1 MTRGYFVTGTDTG
14 VGKTVIAC
22 ALMHA
27 FAATGRS
34 VVGMKPVAAGR
45 ENGVFEDVEAL
56 LRASD
61 VDAPMNLI
69 NPYSFDAPIAPHVAA
84 ALEGVKIDVEVIAR
98 ACDELTRLAD
108 VVIVEGA
115 GGFMIP
121 LNATR
126 TSADLAQALNLP
138 VVLVVGMRL
147 GCLNHAL
154 LTREAIEARGLQCA
168 GWVAN
173 CIEPAMPHLE
183 ANLRTLD
190 DRLNCPRLGLVPYS
204 PKPDPHNVAQ
214 LLVLDRM
221 TETSG

>member
-1 MTRGYFVTGTDTG
+1 MSRAFFLTGTDTE
-14 VGKTVIAC
+14 VGKTLVSC
-22 ALMHA
+22 ALLRTLATRHA
-27 FAATGRS
+27 K

-61 VDAPMNLI
+61 VEAPMNLI
-69 NPYSFDAPIAPHVAA
+69 NPYSFDPPIAPHVAA
-84 ALEGVKIDVEVIAR
+84 ALEGVKIDMEVIAR

-108 VVIVEGA
+108 IVIVEGA

-204 PKPDPHNVAQ
+204 PKPDPHNVAH
-214 LLVLDRM
+214 LLVLDRI